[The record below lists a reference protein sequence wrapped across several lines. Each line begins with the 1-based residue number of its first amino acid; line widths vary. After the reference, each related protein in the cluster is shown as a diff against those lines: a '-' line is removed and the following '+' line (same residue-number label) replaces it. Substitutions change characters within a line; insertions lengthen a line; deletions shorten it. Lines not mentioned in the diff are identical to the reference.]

1 MNKRNILTGMTVIAA
16 LMIGWL
22 IFFNTPF
29 STSAK
34 HEQAEESHAES
45 EGEKHIE
52 LSQEQVLVANIGA
65 SEARSEKL
73 QTTLPLYGV
82 IVPNAEQVQQV
93 MARFPGVILR
103 THKQVGDTVNVGETL
118 AVIESNENL
127 ESYPLISKLTG
138 VVTERNANVGEQ
150 AGDKVL
156 FMIADLS
163 SVWVE
168 AAVFPHDQDQIQVG
182 QTVHIKSN
190 KINLQAEGR
199 VEHIDPVGNRVNQ
212 SQTVHIE
219 LKNKA
224 GRWKPGLFVNV
235 EVLVDETSVPL
246 AVRNEA
252 IQTVDDS
259 PVVFVLHEEGF
270 VVRPVRLGRRD
281 SVFSEILDGL
291 QEDEIYASKNSFILK
306 SELEKE
312 EAEHGH

>member
-1 MNKRNILTGMTVIAA
+1 MNKKNTVIGLAV
-16 LMIGWL
+16 IGVL
-22 IFFNTPF
+22 VIGLFIYLNTQS
-29 STSAK
+29 STSTQSDQTEEQ
-34 HEQAEESHAES
+34 HEES
-45 EGEKHIE
+45 EGEKHVE
-52 LSQEQVLVANIGA
+52 LSTEQIMAANIGA

-103 THKQVGDTVNVGETL
+103 THKQVGDAVNAGETL

-127 ESYPLISKLTG
+127 ESYPITSKLTG

-252 IQTVDDS
+252 IQTADDS
-259 PVVFVLHEEGF
+259 PVVFVRHEEGF
-270 VVRPVRLGRRD
+270 VVRPVHVGRRD
-281 SVFSEILDGL
+281 SEFSEILNGL
-291 QEDEIYASKNSFILK
+291 KAGEVYASKNSFILK

-312 EAEHGH
+312 GAEHGH